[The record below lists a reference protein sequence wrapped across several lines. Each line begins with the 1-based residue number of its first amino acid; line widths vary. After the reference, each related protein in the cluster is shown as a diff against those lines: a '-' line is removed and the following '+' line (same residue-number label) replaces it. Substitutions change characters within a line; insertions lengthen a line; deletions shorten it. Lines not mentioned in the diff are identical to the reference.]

1 MYSSWI
7 FTSALLLTLIG
18 CSNKFDECI
27 EKQKADYRARTSNA
41 SYGQVQSK
49 QAEFEMMCSSL
60 KEK

>member
-1 MYSSWI
+1 MYASWI
-7 FTSALLLTLIG
+7 FLFALLPTLTG
-18 CSNKFDECI
+18 CTSKFDECV